1 MISIYALRA
10 LPRTLAE
17 ISRSEGLRG
26 AVPAHPSMGGSSEG
40 SQPGKDLVIPAMGIK
55 SRFNSPFCSSLP
67 LSPLCRVGVG
77 VFHSLV
83 TCLPFCSAAG
93 L

>member
-26 AVPAHPSMGGSSEG
+26 AVPAHPSMSGSSEG
-40 SQPGKDLVIPAMGIK
+40 SQPGKDLVMPAMGIK
-55 SRFNSPFCSSLP
+55 SLFNSPFCSSLP

-83 TCLPFCSAAG
+83 ACLPFCSAAG